1 MENLKTDYTNAM
13 EDVKFKLDTIDKSI
27 TVQDAS
33 VLEQKVNLEKLNTDL
48 TKMIKDEETT

>member
-1 MENLKTDYTNAM
+1 MDNLKTDYTNAM